1 MLLAFQL
8 MPVLRSVFVDNS
20 AKGFVPARK
29 TVTKQRNEQQN
40 VEKQSCLGK
49 EGIEGKR
56 EEVRKSYKSVKNE
69 IIAMASPLTM

>member
-1 MLLAFQL
+1 

-49 EGIEGKR
+49 EGLEGKS
-56 EEVRKSYKSVKNE
+56 EEVRKKLQ
-69 IIAMASPLTM
+69 MC

>member
-20 AKGFVPARK
+20 AKGFAPARK

-56 EEVRKSYKSVKNE
+56 GK
-69 IIAMASPLTM
+69 